1 MPRAS
6 TKLEITLDCLENYFP
21 IKITIYLSTRERNIS
36 SIHKSIMTKQSPSHV
51 NPDPNGILPPP
62 TKAGKEGKSKGRTK
76 KGIMQQKGT
85 VIAVP
90 QDVKGK

>member
-1 MPRAS
+1 MI
-6 TKLEITLDCLENYFP
+6 EITLDCLENYFP

-36 SIHKSIMTKQSPSHV
+36 STHKSIMTKQFRVHV
-51 NPDPNGILPPP
+51 NLDPKLLPLP

-76 KGIMQQKGT
+76 KGITQQKGT
-85 VIAVP
+85 VIAVS

>member
-1 MPRAS
+1 M
-6 TKLEITLDCLENYFP
+6 
-21 IKITIYLSTRERNIS
+21 
-36 SIHKSIMTKQSPSHV
+36 

-62 TKAGKEGKSKGRTK
+62 TKAGKEGNSKGRTK

>member
-1 MPRAS
+1 M
-6 TKLEITLDCLENYFP
+6 
-21 IKITIYLSTRERNIS
+21 
-36 SIHKSIMTKQSPSHV
+36 

-62 TKAGKEGKSKGRTK
+62 TKARKEGKSKGRTK